1 MANHVWSRVVV
12 TSDEKELHQQLE
24 DWFTNLGPTDVRGT
38 VQPLFGD
45 YETYPID
52 EIGSK
57 WIYVEDF
64 DNWSENETYINFC
77 SAWHFPEGYMEQLA
91 AVVLAMDSSASLEV
105 RGDEESDD
113 FLVGGYGD
121 INGFSCYM
129 DDSPDR
135 PWEEQFDDYN
145 DYDEHI
151 NEFYDEVNDV
161 QDDLIERARDEI
173 SNKQGEE

>member
-1 MANHVWSRVVV
+1 
-12 TSDEKELHQQLE
+12 
-24 DWFTNLGPTDVRGT
+24 
-38 VQPLFGD
+38 
-45 YETYPID
+45 
-52 EIGSK
+52 
-57 WIYVEDF
+57 
-64 DNWSENETYINFC
+64 
-77 SAWHFPEGYMEQLA
+77 MEQLA

-105 RGDEESDD
+105 RGEEASDD

-151 NEFYDEVNDV
+151 DEFYDEVNDV

>member
-1 MANHVWSRVVV
+1 MANYVWSRVTV
-12 TSDEKELHQQLE
+12 TSEEEELHTQLE
-24 DWFTNLGPTDVRGT
+24 EWYTDLGPTDVRGT
-38 VQPLFGD
+38 VVPLFGE
-45 YETYPID
+45 YENYPID

-64 DNWSENETYINFC
+64 DDWAEDETYINFC
-77 SAWHFPEGYMEQLA
+77 SAWSFPEGYMERLA
-91 AVVLAMDSSASLEV
+91 AMVFAMDSSASIEV
-105 RGDEESDD
+105 RAEEESDD

-121 INGFSCYM
+121 KNGFACYS

-161 QDDLIERARDEI
+161 QDDLIEQAKNEVI
-173 SNKQGEE
+173 SNKE

>member
-12 TSDEKELHQQLE
+12 TSDEEELHQQLE
-24 DWFTNLGPTDVRGT
+24 SWFTDIGPTDVRGT
-38 VQPLFGD
+38 VKPLFGD
-45 YETYPID
+45 YETYPTD

-64 DNWSENETYINFC
+64 DSWSENETYINFC

-105 RGDEESDD
+105 RGEEESDD

-151 NEFYDEVNDV
+151 DEFYDEVNDV

-173 SNKQGEE
+173 NNKQGEE